1 MVGDKM
7 KMMKIL
13 AAVLLLAVL
22 AGSAFASVNPK
33 VQLLNYSLSEVPAQP
48 GRVLALTLNLKSM
61 ESDNCAER
69 VAVQVTTSYPLSVRG
84 SDTQYIE
91 KLCYLDSPDKGT
103 FVFYLPVDNLATS
116 GTYPVSLATTYEKRF
131 TKLSESNTLNVQVGG
146 SPSFVASVT
155 SSNPV
160 DIYPGDSAQVTVSFQ
175 NTGSSLVQ
183 SARATAS
190 SSGITVKWAG
200 KTQDVGQ
207 ILARGSANAVFNV
220 EAPKDLKAGIYPL
233 DVVLEYT
240 GEDRENGQ
248 AEFSF
253 WVPVRPKADFAGSSD
268 GAFLMPGQKKE
279 VGIQITNTGS
289 DEAKKLSIR
298 LRPLYPFSTDGT
310 VRYMETLA
318 PGETKTLTYVITVD
332 KEATSGGQ
340 LLGLLIDFED
350 KQGKKYSDSP
360 DFAMEVRMPTLVD
373 DLFAYWYLVV
383 MAIAAAVYFARKRG
397 KKPGRK

>member
-1 MVGDKM
+1 M
-7 KMMKIL
+7 
-13 AAVLLLAVL
+13 
-22 AGSAFASVNPK
+22 
-33 VQLLNYSLSEVPAQP
+33 
-48 GRVLALTLNLKSM
+48 
-61 ESDNCAER
+61 
-69 VAVQVTTSYPLSVRG
+69 
-84 SDTQYIE
+84 
-91 KLCYLDSPDKGT
+91 
-103 FVFYLPVDNLATS
+103 
-116 GTYPVSLATTYEKRF
+116 
-131 TKLSESNTLNVQVGG
+131 
-146 SPSFVASVT
+146 
-155 SSNPV
+155 
-160 DIYPGDSAQVTVSFQ
+160 
-175 NTGSSLVQ
+175 
-183 SARATAS
+183 
-190 SSGITVKWAG
+190 KWAG